1 MTQFDSIVYL
11 DCDTVV
17 LNDVSH
23 LHELVME
30 PWRTGFEFAAATDNW
45 FGTYIYKFN
54 AGVFALHPSQLVFN
68 ELIRTY
74 TIPGNYLPQFAEQEF
89 LNQFFRFRYLQLPT
103 T

>member
-30 PWRTGFEFAAATDNW
+30 PWRTGFEFAAATDDW
-45 FGTYIYKFN
+45 RGIYINKFN
-54 AGVFALHPSQLVFN
+54 AGVFVLHPPTPTNIHIQTKALSDYIKKKVFKAFYK
-68 ELIRTY
+68 E
-74 TIPGNYLPQFAEQEF
+74 
-89 LNQFFRFRYLQLPT
+89 
-103 T
+103 